1 MSEADR
7 HVESVVSAL
16 TLLDCFE
23 RDEGLRLEDFHARTG
38 LTRSRII
45 RLAGTLVHK
54 GYLVHDREH
63 AQYLLGPT
71 LFRVGAL
78 LADRYGSMAS
88 SVRPILR
95 ELVVSTGLTSMF
107 SVLGGRDRLI
117 LAKEEPDQ
125 AVRYT
130 VQEGQGRS
138 IVLGASGRVLLA
150 FSNGAVASELIE
162 KSQLSDVEKT
172 RLTSDLVKIRSAGF
186 NLSES
191 ELTRHAFA
199 IAVPVFSQSD
209 DLLGVLTVAGPT
221 LEYQKE
227 KLADL
232 VALLN
237 HKSQE
242 IMLASPIVRHMKQET
257 KRMRDEL

>member
-107 SVLGGRDRLI
+107 SGGVTASSLPKKSPIKLCDTLSRKDR
-117 LAKEEPDQ
+117 A
-125 AVRYT
+125 
-130 VQEGQGRS
+130 
-138 IVLGASGRVLLA
+138 
-150 FSNGAVASELIE
+150 
-162 KSQLSDVEKT
+162 
-172 RLTSDLVKIRSAGF
+172 
-186 NLSES
+186 
-191 ELTRHAFA
+191 
-199 IAVPVFSQSD
+199 
-209 DLLGVLTVAGPT
+209 DLLFWAPPAA
-221 LEYQKE
+221 YF
-227 KLADL
+227 
-232 VALLN
+232 
-237 HKSQE
+237 
-242 IMLASPIVRHMKQET
+242 
-257 KRMRDEL
+257 